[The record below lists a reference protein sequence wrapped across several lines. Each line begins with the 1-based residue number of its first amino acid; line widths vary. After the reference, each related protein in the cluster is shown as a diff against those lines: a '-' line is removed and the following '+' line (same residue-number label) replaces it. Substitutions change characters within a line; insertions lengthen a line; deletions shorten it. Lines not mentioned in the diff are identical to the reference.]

1 MVFKT
6 HMKPYLILNHQ
17 FSTEALT
24 CLNVYFRQ
32 TMTQI
37 KKEKK
42 TAVQIFAKER
52 PESFLGAGKK
62 SMMERFA

>member
-1 MVFKT
+1 
-6 HMKPYLILNHQ
+6 MKPYLILNHQ

-24 CLNVYFRQ
+24 RLNVYFHQ

-52 PESFLGAGKK
+52 PESILGAGKK

>member
-1 MVFKT
+1 
-6 HMKPYLILNHQ
+6 MKPCLILNHQ